1 MLRFA
6 IETFYSSTEVN
17 FLQSFYF
24 NKNFLV
30 ALTTW
35 GSYTFMA
42 YIRDLYFHF
51 PYNLLNN
58 NDNSQTFFLPNIGLL
73 INLVFRKNHYLWP
86 LLQPLHSGNNESLWR
101 MRLASLKKLKTNF
114 IRAIYNTLK
123 DVQKASSL
131 TRFCK
136 VTCLSLQLYWK

>member
-17 FLQSFYF
+17 FLQSLYF

-35 GSYTFMA
+35 GSSTFMA
-42 YIRDLYFHF
+42 YVIRDLYFHF

-58 NDNSQTFFLPNIGLL
+58 KGNS
-73 INLVFRKNHYLWP
+73 
-86 LLQPLHSGNNESLWR
+86 
-101 MRLASLKKLKTNF
+101 
-114 IRAIYNTLK
+114 
-123 DVQKASSL
+123 
-131 TRFCK
+131 
-136 VTCLSLQLYWK
+136 